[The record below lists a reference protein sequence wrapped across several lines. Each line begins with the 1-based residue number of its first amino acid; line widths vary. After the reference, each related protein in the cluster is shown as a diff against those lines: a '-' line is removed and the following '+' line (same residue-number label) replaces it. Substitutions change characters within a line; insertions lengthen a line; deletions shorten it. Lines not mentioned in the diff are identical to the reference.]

1 MVIDAFTGLRIEET
15 GKTSIS
21 GTLGISAAGFSMQMP
36 MEIKGENKVIVLQ

>member
-1 MVIDAFTGLRIEET
+1 MRIEEN

-36 MEIKGENKVIVLQ
+36 LEIRGESRVIALQ